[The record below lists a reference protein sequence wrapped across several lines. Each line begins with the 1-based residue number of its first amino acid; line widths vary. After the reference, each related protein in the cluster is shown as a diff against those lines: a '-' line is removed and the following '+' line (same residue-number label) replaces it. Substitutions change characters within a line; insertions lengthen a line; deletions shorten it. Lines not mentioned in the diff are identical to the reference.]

1 MDSEPS
7 SAQRGPYAGR
17 CQTGTEGRPS
27 VALAA
32 NVRAYRILRHMT
44 QDELGLRMTDLGHD
58 WGRST
63 VSAVERRNRNVTTD
77 ELFGLALCFG
87 ATIGGLLDPTGPDHS
102 RNLSFDV
109 GLESPL
115 LIEPGVAQLWAA
127 SRIVMRLWHED
138 RHAYAPDVADDPSQ
152 PAGLSTL
159 KAEPFEW
166 SRR

>member
-1 MDSEPS
+1 MDSEPY

-17 CQTGTEGRPS
+17 CRTGTEGRPS

-63 VSAVERRNRNVTTD
+63 VSAVERSNRNVTTD

-109 GLESPL
+109 GLDSPL
-115 LIEPGVAQLWAA
+115 LIEPGVSFGERVA
-127 SRIVMRLWHED
+127 SSCGSGTRTGMRT
-138 RHAYAPDVADDPSQ
+138 RPM
-152 PAGLSTL
+152 
-159 KAEPFEW
+159 
-166 SRR
+166 SRTTPRSLRALARTFR